1 MATLQAYEQFLQG
14 MEKCKREM
22 LEVSAD
28 LAQATQVCL
37 EVCKKDD
44 PSRRLAENMSE
55 VIRKVRQAADE
66 IDDLAAGV
74 KVEKSM
80 IESL

>member
-44 PSRRLAENMSE
+44 PSRRLA
-55 VIRKVRQAADE
+55 
-66 IDDLAAGV
+66 
-74 KVEKSM
+74 
-80 IESL
+80 